1 MHLGSRLKSGL
12 LVASRIGT
20 VAERNVL
27 RFQGWQK
34 KTEGKETVMKMSK
47 KEDERVMC
55 KEDRNQK
62 GGLIKGGGNVVEI
75 HVQISHKQSRGCGY
89 HYFTLLFS

>member
-1 MHLGSRLKSGL
+1 
-12 LVASRIGT
+12 
-20 VAERNVL
+20 
-27 RFQGWQK
+27 
-34 KTEGKETVMKMSK
+34 
-47 KEDERVMC
+47 MC

-75 HVQISHKQSRGCGY
+75 HVQLSHKQSRGCGY